1 MQENPRVTQAN
12 IKSTICKKGYTA
24 SVRPPES
31 YTEPLKKKDIALY
44 GLADTQLK
52 AYELDHLIP
61 LEVGGNPTDPQNLW
75 PEPYAGEWG
84 ARTKDQ
90 IENKINA
97 LVCNGQISLAAG
109 QDAFITNWIEAYQKY
124 ISPTPIDSGGTSSS
138 SGD

>member
-24 SVRPPES
+24 SVRPPRI

-75 PEPYAGEWG
+75 PEPYTGEWG
-84 ARTKDQ
+84 AQ
-90 IENKINA
+90 
-97 LVCNGQISLAAG
+97 
-109 QDAFITNWIEAYQKY
+109 
-124 ISPTPIDSGGTSSS
+124 
-138 SGD
+138 